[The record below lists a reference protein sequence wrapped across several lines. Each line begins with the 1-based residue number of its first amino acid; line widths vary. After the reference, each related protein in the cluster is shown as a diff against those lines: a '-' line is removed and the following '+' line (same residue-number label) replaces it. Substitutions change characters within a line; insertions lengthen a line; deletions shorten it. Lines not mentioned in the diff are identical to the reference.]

1 MEEICNKEKF
11 IKEGV
16 EYSKTDIESALEFL
30 STNTTKN
37 YKSDNTGEEY
47 SILYKN
53 NRYAIKLIYEQMRI
67 AKGLEYE
74 NKITAT
80 SIKTSFSA
88 YYEILPCIW
97 NNVNPGSKKNILEN
111 LKKEFKSYLNNLY
124 PNGYDKTYEY
134 DPFYL
139 INDRSTDIKDF
150 CKENNIYF
158 WKIFEN
164 DDNLERY
171 YQVLKENRPPN
182 TYNSYMSSTNRLKDF
197 FNQKYGGYINWLRT
211 LSETDNQE
219 INFELIEDWAINYL
233 GKYHSAGNS
242 DSGTKGRKVI
252 EEFKKLG
259 NAVVS
264 KFSDYTLSYCTSWQ
278 NSGKIYPYLWIQFKH
293 KNWQDS
299 PCSISMFVIKENN
312 KAKLCIET
320 EIDDKNAKS
329 KDYENFLKT
338 LNTTFA
344 YDNHYYWED
353 ENATKF
359 RNIESALASVAK
371 GDSKKIKTIKLINS
385 PYISAESSRI
395 INELQAGFENLI
407 SRYESIFESKSQQK
421 ESIMN
426 IPLNQILYG
435 PPGTGKT
442 YNTVLKAM
450 SIIDNT
456 DYKDVSE
463 EQYSTLKTRFD
474 ELKQAG
480 QIEFV
485 TFHQS
490 YSYEEFVEGIKPN
503 LNDEKLGY
511 VLENGIFKN
520 ICDHAK
526 PIVTTTIKREP
537 LDFSNTKV
545 FKMSLGNTLEKEDD
559 IYDYCI
565 ENNVVSLGW
574 KDVDFSDCKT
584 SQDFKD
590 RDDSWGATA
599 LERFVKWM
607 NIGDII
613 IISNGNR
620 NFRAIAQVKS
630 DYFYDKNT
638 PISYTHFRKVEWLY
652 KGEDIH
658 YSKINDKIFSQ
669 QSIYGYFSPSKKGQQ
684 DYNPDLKTDELNKI
698 ITGEVNKE
706 VSKPHILIIDEIN
719 RGDVS
724 KIFGELITL
733 IEEDKRIGNKYQMKT
748 TLPYSKESFG
758 VPNNL
763 YIIGTMNTADRSIA
777 LLDTALRR
785 RFDFEE
791 IMPRPELLGGKVV
804 EGINLQTLLT
814 RVNERITN
822 KYDRDHQIG
831 HSYLMGVNTKEQL
844 ERAYKNRILPLLN
857 EYFYNESKTVA
868 EILNCSEDELKTSDF
883 ISILGKAQGA

>member
-1 MEEICNKEKF
+1 MNTDEQKRLFKDWLQSSRKISQSTLIAYTEDILFKLKEIITLSNNEKVKSLNPNMYSYQTKTEFDYFVNIIKSDPNFDIINKTGQAQSGWVSTPLNHYGKF
-11 IKEGV
+11 LVQNGNDTVNFTWIPFYKEFANKLLEYQNNRPELINKIKDIFLKMSNLTLPTLERDNNIIDIDPFTVFGLFNKGITNNNRLELISLIKE
-16 EYSKTDIESALEFL
+16 SFNINADIPKDFNGIPVLNNQK
-30 STNTTKN
+30 STF
-37 YKSDNTGEEY
+37 YYFIGDRSDNDINNLWELFKVALDY
-47 SILYKN
+47 KRNSLPILEAN
-53 NRYAIKLIYEQMRI
+53 FDNIFNT
-67 AKGLEYE
+67 AKGQQGVKW
-74 NKITAT
+74 NITMGLFWISPYMFINLDSKNRT
-80 SIKTSFSA
+80 VLQNESFISNDIKQ
-88 YYEILPCIW
+88 
-97 NNVNPGSKKNILEN
+97 K
-111 LKKEFKSYLNNLY
+111 LKDFGNNL
-124 PNGYDKTYEY
+124 PTGKD
-134 DPFYL
+134 YL
-139 INDRSTDIKDF
+139 DF
-150 CKENNIYF
+150 CKQLRSELANNKNGINDFPAFSFYADRT
-158 WKIFEN
+158 INYTIN
-164 DDNLERY
+164 DD
-171 YQVLKENRPPN
+171 
-182 TYNSYMSSTNRLKDF
+182 DF
-197 FNQKYGGYINWLRT
+197 NDK
-211 LSETDNQE
+211 
-219 INFELIEDWAINYL
+219 
-233 GKYHSAGNS
+233 
-242 DSGTKGRKVI
+242 
-252 EEFKKLG
+252 
-259 NAVVS
+259 
-264 KFSDYTLSYCTSWQ
+264 
-278 NSGKIYPYLWIQFKH
+278 
-293 KNWQDS
+293 
-299 PCSISMFVIKENN
+299 
-312 KAKLCIET
+312 
-320 EIDDKNAKS
+320 EIDK
-329 KDYENFLKT
+329 
-338 LNTTFA
+338 
-344 YDNHYYWED
+344 
-353 ENATKF
+353 
-359 RNIESALASVAK
+359 
-371 GDSKKIKTIKLINS
+371 
-385 PYISAESSRI
+385 
-395 INELQAGFENLI
+395 
-407 SRYESIFESKSQQK
+407 
-421 ESIMN
+421 MN

-456 DYKDVSE
+456 EYKDVSE
-463 EQYSTLKTRFD
+463 EQYSALKTRFD

-537 LDFSNTKV
+537 IDFSNTKV

-559 IYDYCI
+559 IYNYCI
-565 ENNVVSLGW
+565 ENDVVSLGW

-607 NIGDII
+607 DIGDII

-638 PISYTHFRKVEWLY
+638 PISHTHFRKVEWLY

-791 IMPRPELLGGKVV
+791 IMPRPELLGAKVV

-814 RVNERITN
+814 RINERITN

>member
-1 MEEICNKEKF
+1 MEDIKVIREEFKKYLYKQVADNKLSKVDADTQYSDADYIRKHEDDLLISYYSIFISNERFEQALLNLKKQFQNQGKSDSTFYAYKRALNSYKMFFEEYIKEQLKVYLAKYFTHKSSPNYDEQYKYDYFAKNSYIFDDLNDLSEKFIQLGSPNFVPYVWKSSMFRHLAFKHSFQFSQILENLFNETLSINTRIKDFRKDIREILLKDSEWNNKDMIDPSVEAASFFLSLKYPNKYLLFTRIKPYTNFSKDFYLGLEKFNNEDRYIAWIDYCKNNLIPLLNNYCNSNCNLLDCQDFIWFVFNQNKGDNMSLKEKF
-11 IKEGV
+11 IKYV
-16 EYSKTDIESALEFL
+16 YDIVYKSNQSYLQYGKKIENLDNVILNLTNKQIYEIQNSEELSSFL
-30 STNTTKN
+30 FQLKKISEWQDYNHKNGNGIPDAILNTHYRKFIQNNIVKDNSMKQEANFVQEKN
-37 YKSDNTGEEY
+37 Y
-47 SILYKN
+47 
-53 NRYAIKLIYEQMRI
+53 Q
-67 AKGLEYE
+67 
-74 NKITAT
+74 
-80 SIKTSFSA
+80 
-88 YYEILPCIW
+88 
-97 NNVNPGSKKNILEN
+97 
-111 LKKEFKSYLNNLY
+111 
-124 PNGYDKTYEY
+124 
-134 DPFYL
+134 
-139 INDRSTDIKDF
+139 
-150 CKENNIYF
+150 
-158 WKIFEN
+158 
-164 DDNLERY
+164 
-171 YQVLKENRPPN
+171 
-182 TYNSYMSSTNRLKDF
+182 
-197 FNQKYGGYINWLRT
+197 
-211 LSETDNQE
+211 
-219 INFELIEDWAINYL
+219 
-233 GKYHSAGNS
+233 
-242 DSGTKGRKVI
+242 
-252 EEFKKLG
+252 
-259 NAVVS
+259 
-264 KFSDYTLSYCTSWQ
+264 
-278 NSGKIYPYLWIQFKH
+278 
-293 KNWQDS
+293 
-299 PCSISMFVIKENN
+299 
-312 KAKLCIET
+312 
-320 EIDDKNAKS
+320 
-329 KDYENFLKT
+329 
-338 LNTTFA
+338 
-344 YDNHYYWED
+344 
-353 ENATKF
+353 
-359 RNIESALASVAK
+359 
-371 GDSKKIKTIKLINS
+371 
-385 PYISAESSRI
+385 
-395 INELQAGFENLI
+395 
-407 SRYESIFESKSQQK
+407 
-421 ESIMN
+421 
-426 IPLNQILYG
+426 PLNQILYG

-456 DYKDVSE
+456 EYKDVSE
-463 EQYSTLKTRFD
+463 EQYSALKTRFD
-474 ELKQAG
+474 ELKQTG

-607 NIGDII
+607 DIGDII

-638 PISYTHFRKVEWLY
+638 PISHTHFRKVEWLY
-652 KGEDIH
+652 KGEDIY

-733 IEEDKRIGNKYQMKT
+733 IEEDKRIGNKYQIKI

-814 RVNERITN
+814 RINERITN